1 MISISGTIGMG
12 LFILTGRII
21 AVAGSAGALLSYIV
35 TGMIAACVMD
45 SISEMVALIPE
56 AGALQ
61 EYPRRFVDPAL
72 GWAVAGVYWFS
83 YAMGVP
89 NLATSTAILAM
100 EFKPDIKVGWIIT
113 GILIVV
119 ILINILGIKVRHNLF
134 QLGTLKGRCLSI
146 ESFLISVDLW

>member
-12 LFILTGRII
+12 LFVLTGQMIRI
-21 AVAGSAGALLSYIV
+21 AGSAGALLSYLA

-45 SISEMVALIPE
+45 SISEMVAMIPE

-72 GWAVAGVYWFS
+72 GWAVVGAYWFT

-89 NLATSTAILAM
+89 NLATSTAMLVM
-100 EFKPDIKVGWIIT
+100 EFKPDVGVGVLLRGSW
-113 GILIVV
+113 LW
-119 ILINILGIKVRHNLF
+119 
-134 QLGTLKGRCLSI
+134 
-146 ESFLISVDLW
+146 SF